1 MLDLAVARARKQA
14 ELARTPRLN
23 GDNRHAIAPRA
34 RAFHALAKA
43 DGIDPWDP
51 DLLYRWSL
59 EHLHTHAERHC
70 ARFILAQWNQTDYDE
85 MDLENSRRLGHFEA
99 LEAITDWDHAH
110 RAVFAIWT
118 ADPWWP

>member
-14 ELARTPRLN
+14 ELARTQMVN
-23 GDNRHAIAPRA
+23 GDNRLAIATLA

-43 DGIDPWDP
+43 DGIEPWDP
-51 DLLYRWSL
+51 HLLYRWSL

-70 ARFILAQWNQTDYDE
+70 ARFILALWNQTDYDE

-110 RAVFAIWT
+110 RAVFATWT

>member
-14 ELARTPRLN
+14 ELARTQMVN
-23 GDNRHAIAPRA
+23 DDNRLAIATLA

-59 EHLHTHAERHC
+59 EHLRADTERHC
-70 ARFILAQWNQTDYDE
+70 ARFILSVWNQTDYEELDAE
-85 MDLENSRRLGHFEA
+85 SDNPLGRFDA
-99 LEAITDWDHAH
+99 LRAITDWDHAH
-110 RAVFAIWT
+110 RAVFATWT